1 MIIFRKLRWKNFLST
16 GNIFTEIDLCKSTN
30 TLIVGENGAGKSTI
44 LDAITYVLFGK
55 PFRKVNKPQL
65 VNTIT
70 RKDMMVEIEFTIGKT
85 EYRIVR
91 GQKPNVFEVYQN
103 GNLIN
108 QSAEMRDYQEVLEKQ
123 VLKLNYKSFCQVVML
138 GSASFV
144 PFMQLPA
151 AQRREVI
158 EDLLDLQIF
167 TTMNS
172 ILKDKM
178 QQNNG
183 ELVDIASDQKVV
195 TEKMKLIQEHLKEKQ
210 STNEKLIEEKNNLI
224 EETNKKIEDIK
235 VQSDLL
241 KKEAEDLAA
250 QTKDVEEVEKMI
262 DKIGRMKHKLEAS
275 IAIYNND
282 IEFFSNHDDCPTCTQ
297 VISRELKNKQI
308 ENKSKELDE
317 SKEKLTILKEK
328 YEEHKTKIYEINRIN
343 NKVRDLVVEISKN
356 NNHIEQLKI
365 YIKQLQREIDSI
377 NESHSV
383 DEAEK
388 FTALEEEMEQIALR
402 YNEAMDQKQIYTV
415 ASYLL
420 KDGGIKARIIKQYVP
435 VINKL
440 INKYLSALDFFVQ
453 FELDEEFNETIKSRF
468 RDEFSYASFSE
479 GEKMRI
485 NLAILFTWRAVARLR
500 NSVSTNLLIM
510 DEVFDSS
517 LDTTGTEEFLK
528 IIKNLTGDTNT
539 FIISHKGDQLYDK
552 FESVIKF
559 EKKQNFSRIAS

>member
-1 MIIFRKLRWKNFLST
+1 MITFKKLRWKNFLST

-70 RKDMMVEIEFTIGKT
+70 RKDMMVEIEFAIGKI
-85 EYRIVR
+85 EYKIIR
-91 GQKPNVFEVYQN
+91 GQKPNFFEVYQN

-210 STNEKLIEEKNNLI
+210 STNEKLIEEKKNLI
-224 EETNKKIEDIK
+224 EETNIKIEDIK
-235 VQSDLL
+235 VHTDLL

-297 VISRELKNKQI
+297 AISLELKNKQI
-308 ENKSKELDE
+308 ENKTKDLDE
-317 SKEKLTILKEK
+317 SKDKLLILKEK
-328 YEEHKTKIYEINRIN
+328 YEEHKNKIFEINRIN

-356 NNHIEQLKI
+356 NNHIDQLNK
-365 YIKQLQREIDSI
+365 YINQMQREIDNI

-383 DEAEK
+383 DEVEK

-415 ASYLL
+415 ASHLL

-559 EKKQNFSRIAS
+559 EKKQNFSRIAT

>member
-1 MIIFRKLRWKNFLST
+1 
-16 GNIFTEIDLCKSTN
+16 
-30 TLIVGENGAGKSTI
+30 
-44 LDAITYVLFGK
+44 
-55 PFRKVNKPQL
+55 
-65 VNTIT
+65 
-70 RKDMMVEIEFTIGKT
+70 
-85 EYRIVR
+85 
-91 GQKPNVFEVYQN
+91 
-103 GNLIN
+103 
-108 QSAEMRDYQEVLEKQ
+108 
-123 VLKLNYKSFCQVVML
+123 
-138 GSASFV
+138 
-144 PFMQLPA
+144 
-151 AQRREVI
+151 
-158 EDLLDLQIF
+158 
-167 TTMNS
+167 
-172 ILKDKM
+172 
-178 QQNNG
+178 
-183 ELVDIASDQKVV
+183 
-195 TEKMKLIQEHLKEKQ
+195 
-210 STNEKLIEEKNNLI
+210 
-224 EETNKKIEDIK
+224 
-235 VQSDLL
+235 
-241 KKEAEDLAA
+241 
-250 QTKDVEEVEKMI
+250 MI

-365 YIKQLQREIDSI
+365 YIKQLQREIDNI

>member
-1 MIIFRKLRWKNFLST
+1 
-16 GNIFTEIDLCKSTN
+16 
-30 TLIVGENGAGKSTI
+30 
-44 LDAITYVLFGK
+44 
-55 PFRKVNKPQL
+55 VNKPQL

-365 YIKQLQREIDSI
+365 YIKQLQREIDNI